1 MARIVPIFFQINM
14 IYSKILCTLTNFPLF
29 ILLPILLGRTQSP
42 CPNDLLGQLN
52 VLRGFFLPLQ
62 LNTLAWLKL
71 SVDLVNPVCC
81 FEWVNWLL
89 LENQQVG
96 KFQESLQKP
105 IIIPFMLPSVY
116 GNFSYLHKKIRW
128 GGCLLGI
135 AALEALV
142 HMKIVSVGMQRCPS
156 LIKSGDWW
164 YSEVIQIWCLISGQ
178 SCCNFY
184 RIFCECRSG
193 HAEELPTYGPFQYS
207 SVGYFCSPH
216 CSLFPLAI
224 RPDQETKCRATGEVG
239 RQWRWGAKER
249 IRGLVKAAWLDSFQP
264 SSAEKLLWNSLC
276 LVKGRS
282 LFMWPLKEI
291 TLIGSRITKTL
302 TTCCHERRSG
312 FVCCTECFFSLK
324 TGV

>member
-1 MARIVPIFFQINM
+1 M
-14 IYSKILCTLTNFPLF
+14 
-29 ILLPILLGRTQSP
+29 
-42 CPNDLLGQLN
+42 
-52 VLRGFFLPLQ
+52 VLRGDTNLVLNLWPKLLQFLQNFLWVQVWSCWGAPHLWSISIQFCGIFF
-62 LNTLAWLKL
+62 
-71 SVDLVNPVCC
+71 
-81 FEWVNWLL
+81 
-89 LENQQVG
+89 
-96 KFQESLQKP
+96 
-105 IIIPFMLPSVY
+105 
-116 GNFSYLHKKIRW
+116 
-128 GGCLLGI
+128 
-135 AALEALV
+135 
-142 HMKIVSVGMQRCPS
+142 
-156 LIKSGDWW
+156 
-164 YSEVIQIWCLISGQ
+164 
-178 SCCNFY
+178 
-184 RIFCECRSG
+184 
-193 HAEELPTYGPFQYS
+193 
-207 SVGYFCSPH
+207 SPH

-312 FVCCTECFFSLK
+312 FVCCTECFFLKK